1 MSAIKS
7 VAYTEPR
14 GASMRVSFVGK
25 QVRNGLRRNFTMTV
39 ALIVSVAVSLALF
52 GTALLMRAQVDRM
65 KGYWYDKIE
74 VSIFL
79 CGSTS
84 VAYTCTGTV
93 TPTQRDNIEATLT
106 ALSPTVQEIF
116 YESSDDAYEKFKEQ
130 FAGSAILANISP
142 DALPESFR
150 VKLDNPDSFETIASA
165 VGSLEGVESVQDQR
179 KLLDRFFQ
187 ILRGLQS
194 FALAIASAM
203 LFVTVLLVMNT
214 VRVAAFARRRETS
227 IMRSVGASNMSIRL
241 PFILEAVVAAFIGA
255 SLAAGGILAAKYWV
269 IDAKLAPNLT
279 FIPFVTW
286 SEVLSILPWLYL
298 VALGTAILS
307 SSLTLRRYLKG

>member
-1 MSAIKS
+1 
-7 VAYTEPR
+7 
-14 GASMRVSFVGK
+14 
-25 QVRNGLRRNFTMTV
+25 MTV
-39 ALIVSVAVSLALF
+39 ALIVSVAVSLSLVGA
-52 GTALLMRAQVDRM
+52 ALLLSAQVDRM

-79 CGSTS
+79 CGNTS
-84 VAYTCTGTV
+84 VAFTCTGAVTDEQRRNIKTV
-93 TPTQRDNIEATLT
+93 LGSLDPVKN
-106 ALSPTVQEIF
+106 IF
-116 YESSDDAYEKFKEQ
+116 YESSADAYDQFKVQ

-142 DALPESFR
+142 DALPASFR
-150 VKLDNPDSFETIASA
+150 VKLDNPENFEKVAEALQS
-165 VGSLEGVESVQDQR
+165 VQGVESIQDQR

-187 ILRGLQS
+187 ILKGLQT
-194 FALAIASAM
+194 FALAIALAM

-241 PFILEAVVAAFIGA
+241 PFILEAAVAATLGS
-255 SLAAGGILAAKYWV
+255 SLATGGILASKYWL

-286 SEVLSILPWLYL
+286 HEVLAIVPVLYL
-298 VALGTAILS
+298 VGVGTTVLAASI
-307 SSLTLRRYLKG
+307 TLRRYLRG

>member
-1 MSAIKS
+1 
-7 VAYTEPR
+7 
-14 GASMRVSFVGK
+14 MRFSFVSKEVG
-25 QVRNGLRRNFTMTV
+25 NGLRRNFTMTV
-39 ALIVSVAVSLALF
+39 ALIVSVAVSLSLVGA
-52 GTALLMRAQVDRM
+52 ALLMSAQVDRM

-79 CGSTS
+79 CGNTS
-84 VAYTCTGTV
+84 VAFTCTGTV
-93 TPTQRDNIEATLT
+93 TEEQRKNIETVLGS
-106 ALSPTVQEIF
+106 LESVQEIF
-116 YESSDDAYEKFKEQ
+116 YESSADAYAQFKEQ

-150 VKLDNPDSFETIASA
+150 VKLDNPENFEKVAGALQS
-165 VGSLEGVESVQDQR
+165 VQGVESIQDQR
-179 KLLDRFFQ
+179 QLLDRFFQ
-187 ILRGLQS
+187 ILKGLQS
-194 FALAIASAM
+194 FALAIALAM

-241 PFILEAVVAAFIGA
+241 PFILEAAVAAMIG
-255 SLAAGGILAAKYWV
+255 STLATAGILASKYWL

-286 SEVLSILPWLYL
+286 SEVLAIVPMLYL
-298 VALGTAILS
+298 VGVGTTVLAASI
-307 SSLTLRRYLKG
+307 TLRRYLKG

>member
-1 MSAIKS
+1 
-7 VAYTEPR
+7 
-14 GASMRVSFVGK
+14 
-25 QVRNGLRRNFTMTV
+25 MTV
-39 ALIVSVAVSLALF
+39 ALIVSVAVSLSLVGA
-52 GTALLMRAQVDRM
+52 ALLLSAQVDRM

-79 CGSTS
+79 CGNSS
-84 VAYTCTGTV
+84 VAFTCTGAITDQ
-93 TPTQRDNIEATLT
+93 QRQNVEIILGNLD
-106 ALSPTVQEIF
+106 PVQNVF
-116 YESSDDAYEKFKEQ
+116 YESSEDAYAQFKEQ

-142 DALPESFR
+142 DALPASFR
-150 VKLDNPDSFETIASA
+150 VKLDNPENFEQVAGALQS
-165 VGSLEGVESVQDQR
+165 VQGVESIQDQR

-187 ILRGLQS
+187 ILKGLQS
-194 FALAIASAM
+194 FALAIAVAM

-241 PFILEAVVAAFIGA
+241 PFILEAAVAAILG
-255 SLAAGGILAAKYWV
+255 STLATAGILASKYWL

-286 SEVLSILPWLYL
+286 NEVLAIVPVLYL
-298 VALGTAILS
+298 VGVGTTVLAAS
-307 SSLTLRRYLKG
+307 VTLRRYLKG

>member
-1 MSAIKS
+1 
-7 VAYTEPR
+7 
-14 GASMRVSFVGK
+14 MRFSFVSKEVG
-25 QVRNGLRRNFTMTV
+25 NGLRRNFTMTV
-39 ALIVSVAVSLALF
+39 ALIVSVAVSLSLVGA
-52 GTALLMRAQVDRM
+52 ALLMSAQVDRM

-79 CGSTS
+79 CGNTS
-84 VAYTCTGTV
+84 VAFTCTGAV
-93 TPTQRDNIEATLT
+93 TDEQRKNIETVLGTLD
-106 ALSPTVQEIF
+106 SVQDVF
-116 YESSDDAYEKFKEQ
+116 YESSADAYAKFKEQ

-150 VKLDNPDSFETIASA
+150 VKLDNPENFEKVAGALQS
-165 VGSLEGVESVQDQR
+165 VQGVESIQDQR
-179 KLLDRFFQ
+179 QLLDRFFQ
-187 ILRGLQS
+187 ILKGLQS
-194 FALAIASAM
+194 FALAIALAM

-241 PFILEAVVAAFIGA
+241 PFILEAAVAAVIG
-255 SLAAGGILAAKYWV
+255 STLATAGILASKHWL

-286 SEVLSILPWLYL
+286 SEVLAIIPMLYL
-298 VALGTAILS
+298 VGVGTTVLAAS
-307 SSLTLRRYLKG
+307 VTLRRYLKG

>member
-1 MSAIKS
+1 
-7 VAYTEPR
+7 
-14 GASMRVSFVGK
+14 MRFSFVSKEVG
-25 QVRNGLRRNFTMTV
+25 NGLRRNFTMTV
-39 ALIVSVAVSLALF
+39 ALIVSVAVSLSLVGA
-52 GTALLMRAQVDRM
+52 ALLMSAQVDRM

-79 CGSTS
+79 CGNTS
-84 VAYTCTGTV
+84 VAFTCTGAV
-93 TPTQRDNIEATLT
+93 TAEQRTNIETVLGS
-106 ALSPTVQEIF
+106 LESVQEIF
-116 YESSDDAYEKFKEQ
+116 YESSADAYAQFKEQ

-150 VKLDNPDSFETIASA
+150 VKLDNPENFEKVAGALQS
-165 VGSLEGVESVQDQR
+165 VQGVESIQAQR
-179 KLLDRFFQ
+179 QLLDRFFQ
-187 ILRGLQS
+187 ILKGLQS
-194 FALAIASAM
+194 FALAIALAM

-241 PFILEAVVAAFIGA
+241 PFILEAAVAAIIG
-255 SLAAGGILAAKYWV
+255 STLATAGILASKYWL

-286 SEVLSILPWLYL
+286 NEVLAIVPVLYL
-298 VALGTAILS
+298 VGVGTTVLAAS
-307 SSLTLRRYLKG
+307 VTLRRYLRG

>member
-1 MSAIKS
+1 
-7 VAYTEPR
+7 
-14 GASMRVSFVGK
+14 MRFSFVSKEVG
-25 QVRNGLRRNFTMTV
+25 NGLRRNFTMTV
-39 ALIVSVAVSLALF
+39 ALIVSVAVSLSLVGA
-52 GTALLMRAQVDRM
+52 ALLMSAQVDRM

-79 CGSTS
+79 CGNTS
-84 VAYTCTGTV
+84 VAFTCTGAV
-93 TPTQRDNIEATLT
+93 TDEQRKNIE
-106 ALSPTVQEIF
+106 TVLGSLDSVQDVF
-116 YESSDDAYEKFKEQ
+116 YESSADAYAKFKEQ

-150 VKLDNPDSFETIASA
+150 VKLDNPENFEKVAGALQS
-165 VGSLEGVESVQDQR
+165 VQGVESIQDQR
-179 KLLDRFFQ
+179 QLLDRFFQ
-187 ILRGLQS
+187 ILKGLQS
-194 FALAIASAM
+194 FALAIALAM

-241 PFILEAVVAAFIGA
+241 PFILEAAVAAIIG
-255 SLAAGGILAAKYWV
+255 STLATAGILASKHWL

-286 SEVLSILPWLYL
+286 SEVLAIIPMLYL
-298 VALGTAILS
+298 VGVGTTVLAAS
-307 SSLTLRRYLKG
+307 VTLRRYLKG

>member
-1 MSAIKS
+1 
-7 VAYTEPR
+7 
-14 GASMRVSFVGK
+14 
-25 QVRNGLRRNFTMTV
+25 MTV
-39 ALIVSVAVSLALF
+39 ALIVSVAVSLSLVGA
-52 GTALLMRAQVDRM
+52 ALLMSAQVDRM

-79 CGSTS
+79 CGNTS
-84 VAYTCTGTV
+84 VAFTCTGAV
-93 TPTQRDNIEATLT
+93 TAEQRTNIETVLGS
-106 ALSPTVQEIF
+106 LESVQEIF
-116 YESSDDAYEKFKEQ
+116 YESSADAYAQFKEQ

-150 VKLDNPDSFETIASA
+150 VKLDNPENFEKVAGALQS
-165 VGSLEGVESVQDQR
+165 VQGVESIQDQR
-179 KLLDRFFQ
+179 QLLDRFFQ
-187 ILRGLQS
+187 ILKGLQS
-194 FALAIASAM
+194 FALAIALAM

-241 PFILEAVVAAFIGA
+241 PFILEAAVAAIIG
-255 SLAAGGILAAKYWV
+255 STLATAGILASKYWL

-286 SEVLSILPWLYL
+286 SEVLAIVPMLYL
-298 VALGTAILS
+298 VGVGTTVLAASI
-307 SSLTLRRYLKG
+307 TLRRYLKG

>member
-1 MSAIKS
+1 VRI
-7 VAYTEPR
+7 
-14 GASMRVSFVGK
+14 SFVSKEVGS
-25 QVRNGLRRNFTMTV
+25 GLRRNFTMTV
-39 ALIVSVAVSLALF
+39 ALIVSVAVSLSLVGA
-52 GTALLMRAQVDRM
+52 ALLLSAQVDRM

-79 CGSTS
+79 CGNSS
-84 VAYTCTGTV
+84 VAFTCTGTI
-93 TPTQRDNIEATLT
+93 TDDQRQNVERILDNLA
-106 ALSPTVQEIF
+106 PVQDVF
-116 YESSDDAYEKFKEQ
+116 FESSEDAYAQFKEQ

-142 DALPESFR
+142 DALPASFR
-150 VKLDNPDSFETIASA
+150 VKLDNPENFEQVAGALQS
-165 VGSLEGVESVQDQR
+165 VQGVESIQDQR

-187 ILRGLQS
+187 ILKGLQS
-194 FALAIASAM
+194 FALAIAVAM

-241 PFILEAVVAAFIGA
+241 PFILEAAVAAILG
-255 SLAAGGILAAKYWV
+255 STLATAGILASKYWL

-286 SEVLSILPWLYL
+286 NEVLAIVPVLYL
-298 VALGTAILS
+298 VGVGTTVLAAS
-307 SSLTLRRYLKG
+307 VTLRRYLKG

>member
-1 MSAIKS
+1 
-7 VAYTEPR
+7 
-14 GASMRVSFVGK
+14 MRFSFVSKEVG
-25 QVRNGLRRNFTMTV
+25 NGLRRNFTMTV
-39 ALIVSVAVSLALF
+39 ALIVSVAVSLSLVGA
-52 GTALLMRAQVDRM
+52 ALLMSAQVDRM

-79 CGSTS
+79 CGNTS
-84 VAYTCTGTV
+84 VAFTCTGAV
-93 TPTQRDNIEATLT
+93 TAEQRTNIETVLGS
-106 ALSPTVQEIF
+106 LESVQEVF
-116 YESSDDAYEKFKEQ
+116 YESSADAYAQFKEQ

-150 VKLDNPDSFETIASA
+150 VKLDNPENFEKVAGALQS
-165 VGSLEGVESVQDQR
+165 VQGVESIQDQR
-179 KLLDRFFQ
+179 QLLDRFFQ
-187 ILRGLQS
+187 ILKGLQS
-194 FALAIASAM
+194 FALAIALAM

-241 PFILEAVVAAFIGA
+241 PFVLEAAVAAIIG
-255 SLAAGGILAAKYWV
+255 STLATAGILASKYWL

-286 SEVLSILPWLYL
+286 SEVLAIVPMLYL
-298 VALGTAILS
+298 VGVGTTVLAASI
-307 SSLTLRRYLKG
+307 TLRRYLKG

>member
-1 MSAIKS
+1 
-7 VAYTEPR
+7 
-14 GASMRVSFVGK
+14 
-25 QVRNGLRRNFTMTV
+25 
-39 ALIVSVAVSLALF
+39 
-52 GTALLMRAQVDRM
+52 M

-79 CGSTS
+79 CGNTS
-84 VAYTCTGTV
+84 VAFTCTGAV
-93 TPTQRDNIEATLT
+93 TDEQRKNVETILGTLE
-106 ALSPTVQEIF
+106 SVQDIF
-116 YESSDDAYEKFKEQ
+116 YESSADAYAQFKEQ

-150 VKLDNPDSFETIASA
+150 VKLDDPENFEKIAGALQS
-165 VGSLEGVESVQDQR
+165 VQGVESIQDQR
-179 KLLDRFFQ
+179 QLLDRFFQ
-187 ILRGLQS
+187 ILKGLQS
-194 FALAIASAM
+194 FALAIALAM

-241 PFILEAVVAAFIGA
+241 PFILEAAVAAIIG
-255 SLAAGGILAAKYWV
+255 STLATAGILASKYWL

-286 SEVLSILPWLYL
+286 SEVLAIVPMLYL
-298 VALGTAILS
+298 VGVGTTVLAASI
-307 SSLTLRRYLKG
+307 TLRRYLKG

>member
-1 MSAIKS
+1 
-7 VAYTEPR
+7 
-14 GASMRVSFVGK
+14 MRFSFVSKEVG
-25 QVRNGLRRNFTMTV
+25 NGLRRNFTMTV
-39 ALIVSVAVSLALF
+39 ALIVSVAVSLSLVGA
-52 GTALLMRAQVDRM
+52 ALLMSAQVDRM

-79 CGSTS
+79 CGNTS
-84 VAYTCTGTV
+84 VAFTCTGAV
-93 TPTQRDNIEATLT
+93 TAEQRTNIETVLGS
-106 ALSPTVQEIF
+106 LESVQEIF
-116 YESSDDAYEKFKEQ
+116 YESSADAYAQFKEQ

-150 VKLDNPDSFETIASA
+150 VKLDNPENFEKVAGALQS
-165 VGSLEGVESVQDQR
+165 VQGVESIQDQR
-179 KLLDRFFQ
+179 QLLDRFFQ
-187 ILRGLQS
+187 ILKGLQS
-194 FALAIASAM
+194 FALAIALAM

-241 PFILEAVVAAFIGA
+241 PFILEAAVAAMIG
-255 SLAAGGILAAKYWV
+255 STLATAGILASKYWL

-286 SEVLSILPWLYL
+286 SEVLAIVPMLYL
-298 VALGTAILS
+298 VGVGTTVLAASI
-307 SSLTLRRYLKG
+307 TLRRYLKG